1 MNNQEWK
8 EEFLENELNLKRI
21 GRTKLFKNS
30 VLIISPALTANWFG
44 IRPEQKFLID
54 EELNT
59 GSRCFLLLRLID
71 KELFLLADYKDIKPM
86 MDNAVPKSGHFH
98 FSLKQSN
105 TNSYIIKNESSEN
118 GIKVLPISEEE
129 IKRRIKNE
137 I

>member
-1 MNNQEWK
+1 
-8 EEFLENELNLKRI
+8 
-21 GRTKLFKNS
+21 
-30 VLIISPALTANWFG
+30 
-44 IRPEQKFLID
+44 
-54 EELNT
+54 
-59 GSRCFLLLRLID
+59 
-71 KELFLLADYKDIKPM
+71 M

-105 TNSYIIKNESSEN
+105 INSYIIKNESSEN